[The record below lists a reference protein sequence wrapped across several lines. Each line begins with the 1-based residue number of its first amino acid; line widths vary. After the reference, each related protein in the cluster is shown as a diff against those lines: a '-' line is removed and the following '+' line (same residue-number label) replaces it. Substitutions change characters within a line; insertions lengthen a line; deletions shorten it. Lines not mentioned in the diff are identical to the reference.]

1 MLDLHVCSL
10 AFKFVE
16 WTHLAPAPSKQ
27 WGKHFLTWNSLGIA
41 DPQHNYCFS
50 NNHGSV
56 ENTCI
61 WKVTPMIGGT
71 HDCWILMIQVSLP
84 FLPSIMVQWKL
95 TYYTCK
101 VTYYWKDPHFSLPCF
116 WQERYSNCLSVVQ
129 SFGLRE
135 RWGTFSW
142 GKGPLATL
150 CWDAWSHGSHGF
162 WGETPKEISK
172 PLCVQISSP
181 KWWDKNEDVLKL
193 HYSHYKVDPYQL

>member
-1 MLDLHVCSL
+1 MLDLHFCSL
-10 AFKFVE
+10 ALKFVE

-84 FLPSIMVQWKL
+84 FLPSIMVQWKITHYMQGNLLLEGPPFL
-95 TYYTCK
+95 TSMLLAGK
-101 VTYYWKDPHFSLPCF
+101 VIK
-116 WQERYSNCLSVVQ
+116 LSVCCSVVRP
-129 SFGLRE
+129 SWPLRYFLMRE
-135 RWGTFSW
+135 RTIGHSLLRCLKSW
-142 GKGPLATL
+142 QQKTKKKIEA
-150 CWDAWSHGSHGF
+150 F
-162 WGETPKEISK
+162 E
-172 PLCVQISSP
+172 
-181 KWWDKNEDVLKL
+181 L
-193 HYSHYKVDPYQL
+193 HYSHYKVDPNPSCKLRL